1 MSCNALSSGL
11 SVALIKHTALF
22 TQCCVLPLW
31 ETWLLSRATSDL
43 LLAVCPKLPII
54 ASTRLLPEC
63 TSALEPLSRCFLF
76 STKAFIWLCFLHHRL
91 QTFILYLF
99 QYPRCSVMVLTTF
112 FLRSQVNWNYL
123 NKHKRKKNRLPETL
137 HQMASLVAQMVKNLP
152 AMQEAWVWSLG
163 QEGPLEKGIA
173 THSSILGW
181 RTPWTEEP
189 ASPRGRR
196 ESDATERLTLALPS
210 KVKNRRHLIH
220 VHPSYIYVY
229 FTVYAYLWV
238 YEKLLN
244 SICKYILSFQ
254 DTACL

>member
-1 MSCNALSSGL
+1 MVKLGICWPMSIHWWWR
-11 SVALIKHTALF
+11 VAPGGNK
-22 TQCCVLPLW
+22 PL
-31 ETWLLSRATSDL
+31 EDESHPS
-43 LLAVCPKLPII
+43 CGI
-54 ASTRLLPEC
+54 SMSHE
-63 TSALEPLSRCFLF
+63 
-76 STKAFIWLCFLHHRL
+76 
-91 QTFILYLF
+91 
-99 QYPRCSVMVLTTF
+99 
-112 FLRSQVNWNYL
+112 
-123 NKHKRKKNRLPETL
+123 
-137 HQMASLVAQMVKNLP
+137 ASLVAQMVKNLP

-196 ESDATERLTLALPS
+196 ESDATEQLTLALPS

-244 SICKYILSFQ
+244 SICKYILSFH